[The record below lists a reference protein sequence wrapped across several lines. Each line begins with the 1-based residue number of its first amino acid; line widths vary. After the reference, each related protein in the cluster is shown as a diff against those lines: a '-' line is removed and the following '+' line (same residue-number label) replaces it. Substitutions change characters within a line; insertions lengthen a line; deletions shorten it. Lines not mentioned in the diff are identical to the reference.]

1 MKLRVEI
8 SLHPLTENFI
18 PPIDNFINRLHD
30 YKGVSVTTN
39 ELSTH
44 VYGEYDQV
52 MKLVG
57 EEMKISFQ
65 TGTKMV
71 FVSKFHCPEL

>member
-18 PPIDNFINRLHD
+18 PPIDDFIHRLNQD
-30 YKGVSVTTN
+30 KELLVTTN

-44 VYGEYDQV
+44 IYGDYDKV
-52 MKLVG
+52 MNLIG
-57 EEMKISFQ
+57 EEMKKSFQ
-65 TGTKMV
+65 SGIKMV
-71 FVSKFHCPEL
+71 FVTKFHCPEI